1 MSTSQH
7 PANRRVTAPGDS
19 LHHPLTPNEFNSSYA
34 SSLSVGE
41 LASYGAE
48 LRELNLLL
56 DNPARAIERLDHAPA
71 VVDGAVDR
79 LSSLLGG
86 KRYTGQALDSGGI
99 VTEGTF
105 VQLGPLLY
113 FSGAQ
118 SGVIEESKAMQAR
131 IHTLDNQANAQIE
144 AIAAQGSGL
153 LPMDLSLGSALAIEG
168 TRDSFMEHIEKGGI
182 WVYPIIAFAFVAT
195 IIAIVKFIQIM
206 GIRQPTADT
215 IHDIAQLLRD
225 DQQAAALQ
233 IAEAQPEPAR
243 QMLVQAVR
251 HHGEPLALVEESM
264 YESMLTTQPRLE
276 RYLNVI
282 AVTAS
287 VAPLLGL
294 LGTVTGIIKTFNL
307 MRVFGAG
314 DPKPLISGISEA
326 LITTELGLVL
336 AIPALII
343 HALLAR
349 KVAAAMAH
357 IEKLSVALL
366 NSLARKH
373 EPLA

>member
-1 MSTSQH
+1 MH
-7 PANRRVTAPGDS
+7 W
-19 LHHPLTPNEFNSSYA
+19 
-34 SSLSVGE
+34 
-41 LASYGAE
+41 
-48 LRELNLLL
+48 
-56 DNPARAIERLDHAPA
+56 

-79 LSSLLGG
+79 LSSQLGG
-86 KRYTGQALDSGGI
+86 KSYTGPALDSGGI

-153 LPMDLSLGSALAIEG
+153 LPMDLSLGSALAIEAPA
-168 TRDSFMEHIEKGGI
+168 TTVEHIEKAASGSI
-182 WVYPIIAFAFVAT
+182 RSSPLPSSC

-307 MRVFGAG
+307 MRVFAPVTPSP
-314 DPKPLISGISEA
+314 D
-326 LITTELGLVL
+326 LGNLG
-336 AIPALII
+336 
-343 HALLAR
+343 H
-349 KVAAAMAH
+349 
-357 IEKLSVALL
+357 
-366 NSLARKH
+366 
-373 EPLA
+373 